1 MATMKVQ
8 HGLAPDEAI
17 GMTINQHLF
26 ARKMSGNSFGPV
38 IGVSGATVSRKLRGN
53 VGWSV
58 TELLTAASFF
68 GIEPADLMPTPDGMG
83 GWIPAPF
90 KSARRRDV
98 DALVPQV
105 GLEPTTHGYAL
116 TFRRISLLAA
126 LATLDVLTCLPAL
139 SRMPALPAL
148 PAKPASPLM
157 PAANAGSCRFR
168 VDGNVE
174 DHEHSPSSCLGT
186 ADASLVGG
194 AR

>member
-8 HGLAPDEAI
+8 YGLAPDEAI

-90 KSARRRDV
+90 K
-98 DALVPQV
+98 P
-105 GLEPTTHGYAL
+105 GHH
-116 TFRRISLLAA
+116 
-126 LATLDVLTCLPAL
+126 AT
-139 SRMPALPAL
+139 
-148 PAKPASPLM
+148 
-157 PAANAGSCRFR
+157 
-168 VDGNVE
+168 
-174 DHEHSPSSCLGT
+174 PSSQTSTVRLRQ
-186 ADASLVGG
+186 DSNLQP
-194 AR
+194 RD

>member
-68 GIEPADLMPTPDGMG
+68 GIEPADLMPTPDGNG

-90 KSARRRDV
+90 KPARRRDA

-105 GLEPTTHGYAL
+105 GLEPTTHGL
-116 TFRRISLLAA
+116 
-126 LATLDVLTCLPAL
+126 
-139 SRMPALPAL
+139 
-148 PAKPASPLM
+148 
-157 PAANAGSCRFR
+157 
-168 VDGNVE
+168 
-174 DHEHSPSSCLGT
+174 
-186 ADASLVGG
+186 
-194 AR
+194 

>member
-90 KSARRRDV
+90 KPARRRDV

-116 TFRRISLLAA
+116 TFRHTSLLAT
-126 LATLDVLTCLPAL
+126 LAILDVLTCLPAL
-139 SRMPALPAL
+139 SCMPALPAL
-148 PAKPASPLM
+148 PAKPASPLL
-157 PAANAGSCRFR
+157 PAANAGSCHFR

-186 ADASLVGG
+186 ADASDVGG

>member
-1 MATMKVQ
+1 MHTVLPSRDIIAVSAAFVYYCSMATTKVQ

-68 GIEPADLMPTPDGMG
+68 GIEPADLMPTPDGNG

-90 KSARRRDV
+90 KPARRRDV

-105 GLEPTTHGYAL
+105 GLEPTT
-116 TFRRISLLAA
+116 
-126 LATLDVLTCLPAL
+126 
-139 SRMPALPAL
+139 
-148 PAKPASPLM
+148 
-157 PAANAGSCRFR
+157 
-168 VDGNVE
+168 DG
-174 DHEHSPSSCLGT
+174 L
-186 ADASLVGG
+186 
-194 AR
+194 

>member
-1 MATMKVQ
+1 MKVQ

-116 TFRRISLLAA
+116 TFRHISLLAT
-126 LATLDVLTCLPAL
+126 LAILDILTCLPAL
-139 SRMPALPAL
+139 SCMPALPAL
-148 PAKPASPLM
+148 PAKPASPLL
-157 PAANAGSCRFR
+157 PAVNAGSCHFR
-168 VDGNVE
+168 VGGNVE

-186 ADASLVGG
+186 ADASDVGG

>member
-1 MATMKVQ
+1 MTTTKVQ

-68 GIEPADLMPTPDGMG
+68 GIEPADLMPTPDGNG

-90 KSARRRDV
+90 KPARRREA

-116 TFRRISLLAA
+116 DFCGFSLLAT
-126 LATLDVLTCLPAL
+126 LVFLDVLAHLPAL
-139 SRMPALPAL
+139 PLMPALPAL
-148 PAKPASPLM
+148 PATPALPLL
-157 PAANAGSCRFR
+157 PAADAGSRHFR

-174 DHEHSPSSCLGT
+174 DHEHSTSSCLGT
-186 ADASLVGG
+186 TDPSHVGG